1 MFTAILKAVAVAGLL
16 IALFWRS
23 PNYEE
28 LLSFFICLAAL
39 VVTGQAI
46 QLRNSAWVAVFLA
59 ICALFNPVF
68 PVTMSRNVHLTA
80 NLACAGLFATS
91 LLLLR
96 TLPRMSMLSITD
108 RTPGSESL

>member
-1 MFTAILKAVAVAGLL
+1 MFTKVLKATAVVGLL

-28 LLSFFICLAAL
+28 LLAFFVCVAAL
-39 VVTGQAI
+39 VVVGQAI
-46 QLRNSAWVAVFLA
+46 QLKSYIWIAVFLA

-68 PVTMSRNVHLTA
+68 PVTMSRNVQLTV
-80 NLACAGLFATS
+80 NLVCAGLFGTS
-91 LLLLR
+91 LLLLK
-96 TLPRMSMLSITD
+96 TLPQMSMLSITN